1 MNTRK
6 ARSYINS
13 DRRFPVTNCEQA
25 TTACITRAIY
35 EIALNIFLFFFPF
48 DIFVFNYVLS
58 STKSTPNFRFNLTQ
72 TVHDTTNFRLVA
84 PCCLAL

>member
-48 DIFVFNYVLS
+48 DILVFNYVQNSRVQRAHRIFVLI
-58 STKSTPNFRFNLTQ
+58 
-72 TVHDTTNFRLVA
+72 
-84 PCCLAL
+84 